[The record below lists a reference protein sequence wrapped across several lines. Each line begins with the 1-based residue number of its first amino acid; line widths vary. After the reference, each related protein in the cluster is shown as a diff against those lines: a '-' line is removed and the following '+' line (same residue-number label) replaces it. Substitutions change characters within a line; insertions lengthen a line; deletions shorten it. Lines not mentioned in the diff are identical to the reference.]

1 MMEYFIQREGTH
13 LPELPEVETTCRGIE
28 PHLVGVR
35 VLKVVI
41 RQPKLRWPVPMAL
54 QVELSGEVISS
65 IKRRGKY
72 LIFHSRLGSLISHL
86 GMSGSFRILSNSAA
100 PKKHDHVDFIL
111 ENGKTLRYNDP
122 RRFGCILW
130 EKGDAYQH
138 PLLSGLGPEPLSAEF
153 NKDVLFKK
161 SRNRKTSVKT
171 FIMDSKTVVGVGN
184 IYANEALFSAG
195 IHPKRL
201 ANRVSKKRYVTLT
214 HSIKQILLR
223 AVSMGGT
230 TLRDFTNED
239 GKPGY
244 FSQSLQVY
252 GRARKPCIHCATTLK
267 EIRINQRSTVYCSKC
282 QN

>member
-1 MMEYFIQREGTH
+1 
-13 LPELPEVETTCRGIE
+13 
-28 PHLVGVR
+28 
-35 VLKVVI
+35 
-41 RQPKLRWPVPMAL
+41 
-54 QVELSGEVISS
+54 
-65 IKRRGKY
+65 
-72 LIFHSRLGSLISHL
+72 
-86 GMSGSFRILSNSAA
+86 
-100 PKKHDHVDFIL
+100 
-111 ENGKTLRYNDP
+111 
-122 RRFGCILW
+122 
-130 EKGDAYQH
+130 
-138 PLLSGLGPEPLSAEF
+138 
-153 NKDVLFKK
+153 
-161 SRNRKTSVKT
+161 
-171 FIMDSKTVVGVGN
+171 MDSKTVVGVGN
-184 IYANEALFSAG
+184 IYANEARFSAG